1 MRVFHNQLKMLG
13 FSFDYSREIYTSDP
27 AYYRWTQWIFLKL
40 FEKGLAYKAELPINF
55 CPSCK
60 VGLANEE
67 VVDGNCERCGSPV
80 VRKVRSQWMLR
91 ITEYA
96 DRLIDDLDT
105 VDFIDRVKSSQKNWI
120 GRSIGA
126 EVTFKIEG
134 YPEGLRIFT
143 TRPDTL
149 FGATYM
155 VVAPEHP
162 IVNAMADKITNMEA
176 VNAYREQAAHK
187 SDFERSEL
195 AKEKQACRLKASLQ
209 LTLQRATR
217 FPYGFRIMSSWGTE
231 RAQLWLFP
239 HTTRGI
245 MPLQRRWDCR

>member
-1 MRVFHNQLKMLG
+1 
-13 FSFDYSREIYTSDP
+13 
-27 AYYRWTQWIFLKL
+27 
-40 FEKGLAYKAELPINF
+40 
-55 CPSCK
+55 
-60 VGLANEE
+60 
-67 VVDGNCERCGSPV
+67 
-80 VRKVRSQWMLR
+80 MLR

-187 SDFERSEL
+187 SDFERSEAL
-195 AKEKQACRLKASLQ
+195 QRKKQACRLKASLQ
-209 LTLQRATR
+209 LTLQRAIR
-217 FPYGFRIMSSWGTE
+217 FQYGFRIMSSMGYGTG
-231 RAQLWLFP
+231 AIMAVP
-239 HTTRGI
+239 AHDTRDYAFAKEDGTA
-245 MPLQRRWDCR
+245 DS